1 MRKAILTLF
10 IAILSVNVS
19 AARIIQVVSA
29 GSGDSVVSAGA
40 ANRFGDLQQAI
51 DAAADGDSLFLGPGT
66 FEAAPRIFTEELC
79 GNCQNHRTAVTAS
92 RGFLIEGKAL
102 HLIGSGQQETVLRTN
117 AGYGIL
123 FLNSRGSSICDLSV
137 SGGKRDP
144 DGNATDAAIVAK
156 FSTVLVER
164 VLVLD
169 NVDRIDTLVVG
180 VGGIFGREDS
190 ELTIRNCIIRNNGWD
205 GIALYR
211 GAVAYIADN
220 TIAQGRGVGIGIT
233 WDAAATLLRNRI
245 SDYWKGIGTFGASRA
260 IVANNLVKNCLG
272 WGIIATGTSYLDAVN
287 NNIVH
292 NGNCGFAI
300 WSDECRGR
308 LVNNIILYNGWK
320 EEWVAPQVGI
330 WNNGKAENF
339 IIAHNDVWGNV
350 KGNYENL
357 PDLTGRDGNLSV
369 DPLFR
374 SDDDY
379 RLLEDSPCRRAGS
392 PELSQGDG
400 GVSDIGMYGGPGAR

>member
-1 MRKAILTLF
+1 MKKAILP
-10 IAILSVNVS
+10 ILVVLLLLQPA
-19 AARIIQVVSA
+19 AARVIRVVSTPPETA
-29 GSGDSVVSAGA
+29 VGGVE
-40 ANRFGDLQQAI
+40 ANQYSDLQQAL
-51 DAAADGDSLFLGPGT
+51 DAAADGDSLLLSAGT
-66 FEAAPRIFTEELC
+66 FEAEPRVFTEELC
-79 GNCQNHRTAVTAS
+79 GNCQKHRTTVTAS
-92 RGFLIEGKAL
+92 RGFLIAGKAV
-102 HLIGSGQQETVLRTN
+102 HLIGAGQQQTVLRTN
-117 AGYGIL
+117 AGYGVL
-123 FLNSRGSSICDLSV
+123 FLNSRGSSLSDLAV

-144 DGNATDAAIVAK
+144 DGNATDAAIVVK

-164 VLVLD
+164 VLVRD
-169 NVDRIDTLVVG
+169 NPDRIDTLVVG
-180 VGGIFGREDS
+180 IGGIFGREDA
-190 ELTIRNCIIRNNGWD
+190 ELTIRDCTIRDNGWD

-211 GAVAYIADN
+211 GAIAYIADN
-220 TIAQGRGVGIGIT
+220 TIERGRGVGIGIT

-260 IVANNLVKNCLG
+260 IVANNLVKNCLS

-300 WSDECRGR
+300 WSEECRGR

-320 EEWVAPQVGI
+320 EEWVAPQVGV

-339 IIAHNDVWGNV
+339 IIAYNDVWGNV
-350 KGNYENL
+350 KGDYENL
-357 PDLTGRDGNLSV
+357 PNLTGKDGNLSA

-374 SDDDY
+374 SDEDY
-379 RLLEDSPCRRAGS
+379 HLQEDSPCRHAGS

-400 GVSDIGMYGGPGAR
+400 GVSDMGMFGGSGAR